1 MCRGTK
7 SPGYYSGVNGRDE
20 LYISEINKYISTA
33 HAEHGRG
40 GEEGVGRCGAA
51 WLGHCGYRG
60 GDEKRLTG
68 L

>member
-1 MCRGTK
+1 
-7 SPGYYSGVNGRDE
+7 VNGRDE